1 MYSPTLEQ
9 ARAYAADYKCV
20 PVCRAILSDMRTP
33 IEVLKVLKNVSKH
46 CYLLESLASSDSWGR
61 YTFLGYEP
69 GLEITCVDGR
79 VRITDNGQVT
89 QQTRNIPAKS
99 CVGSWRNTKARK
111 LKVFPPSPAVW
122 CATSPMILSNTPNP
136 T

>member
-46 CYLLESLASSDSWGR
+46 CYLLELSLIHIS
-61 YTFLGYEP
+61 EP
-69 GLEITCVDGR
+69 
-79 VRITDNGQVT
+79 
-89 QQTRNIPAKS
+89 TRH
-99 CVGSWRNTKARK
+99 
-111 LKVFPPSPAVW
+111 
-122 CATSPMILSNTPNP
+122 
-136 T
+136 